1 VIAHAI
7 YIDDEGCELAKQRN
21 VVVVP
26 TLSVVEHILRYGEKN
41 WNTSLGCFGIHIYL
55 YCSYLLMSETF

>member
-26 TLSVVEHILRYGEKN
+26 TLSVVEHILRYGEKI
-41 WNTSLGCFGIHIYL
+41 GIPPWGVSAFIFIYIASI
-55 YCSYLLMSETF
+55 Y